1 MAEETREIRQIGRLE
16 FFFFLRSRIHE
27 STPTEKG
34 SESTNR
40 RPVVKQAHFDAA
52 RTASPLSVA
61 FVADWI
67 SKLRSRV
74 LTGTFCDESASLM
87 LTLVD
92 SVFVGCFEMMK
103 LGSGVIDLTF
113 TDLAYIV
120 LYCILCVTREL
131 VDAEV
136 GG

>member
-1 MAEETREIRQIGRLE
+1 M
-16 FFFFLRSRIHE
+16 
-27 STPTEKG
+27 
-34 SESTNR
+34 
-40 RPVVKQAHFDAA
+40 VKQAHLDAA

-113 TDLAYIV
+113 TNLAPIF
-120 LYCILCVTREL
+120 LFKLLGCTREL